1 MSRIVEMDLPDD
13 MLGVHAI
20 SLVDYPAIEENFI
33 ALSKEQKKQYN
44 LAKADSEKR
53 LLVGPALIPN
63 KQIFRNDGDEGYYM
77 YFPDHVVY
85 KAATN
90 FLKNSFQNNHTIMH
104 EERTEGL
111 TVVQSWIVD
120 DPKRDKSN
128 AYGMEFP
135 KGTWMVAVKVD
146 NEQVWEEQVKEGKVK
161 GFSIEAYFAEK
172 LAAKKEDPD
181 KELIEQLTE
190 IKQILKSEI

>member
-20 SLVDYPAIEENFI
+20 SLVDFPAIEENFI

-111 TVVQSWIVD
+111 TVVQSWLID
-120 DPKRDKSN
+120 DPKKDKSN

-172 LAAKKEDPD
+172 LAAKKQDPN
-181 KELIEQLTE
+181 KNIIKQLTE